1 MHLRILIILVA
12 TMLLGFGTVMA
23 QQGTDFSTG
32 QKALAGT
39 EWYLVSM
46 GPVGAGGLP
55 ASGARVTLKF
65 GTDGRISGSGGCNS
79 YGGNYR
85 IQGNRLTLSQVFSTR
100 RACIDANANKQESQY
115 LAALESASRFRLNRR
130 QLTIYYGAGQN
141 SLDFA
146 SDRPE
151 SPDTGGPGNLP
162 ESPVAAVED
171 YYRAINAKEY
181 ERAYRYWDSPSQ
193 SLDQF
198 IRGFG
203 DTASVQLL
211 VDPSPQVEGAA
222 GSSYAKVSTV
232 LVTQRRDGSERVF
245 AGCYEMKKSNLRP
258 EDGALRQ
265 GWRISRANMSPVL
278 PGARASIMSRL
289 CRD

>member
-1 MHLRILIILVA
+1 MHFRTLIILVS
-12 TMLLGFGTVMA
+12 TMVLCFGFVMA
-23 QQGTDFSTG
+23 QQPTDFSTG
-32 QKALAGT
+32 QGALAGS
-39 EWYLVSM
+39 EWHLVTM
-46 GPVGAGGLP
+46 GRVGASSLP
-55 ASGARVTLKF
+55 APSARVTLKF
-65 GTDGRISGSGGCNS
+65 GNDGRISGSGGCNS

-85 IQGNRLTLSQVFSTR
+85 VQGNRLTLSQVFSTK
-100 RACIDANANKQESQY
+100 RACIDENANKQESQY
-115 LAALESASRFRLNRR
+115 FAALETASRFRLNRQ

-141 SLDFA
+141 ALDFA
-146 SDRPE
+146 SDSAE
-151 SPDTGGPGNLP
+151 TPDNGGPSNLP

-171 YYRAINAKEY
+171 YYRAINAKDY
-181 ERAYRYWDSPSQ
+181 VRAYRYWDNPSQ

-198 IRGFG
+198 RRGFS
-203 DTASVQLL
+203 DTASVKVL

-222 GSSYAKVSTV
+222 GSSYASVSTV
-232 LVTQRRDGSERVF
+232 LISQRPNGGERLF

-278 PGARASIMSRL
+278 PGARGSILSRL